1 MQSWIKTYID
11 KVLCFA
17 AGADNANVNPNNI
30 IFTIKDSKL
39 YVPVIILS
47 ARDSQKQS
55 KIVSKSFE
63 RWFY

>member
-1 MQSWIKTYID
+1 M
-11 KVLCFA
+11 CFV
-17 AGADNANVNPNNI
+17 AGADNANINPNNI
-30 IFTIKDSKL
+30 TFTIKDSKL

-63 RWFY
+63 RSFY